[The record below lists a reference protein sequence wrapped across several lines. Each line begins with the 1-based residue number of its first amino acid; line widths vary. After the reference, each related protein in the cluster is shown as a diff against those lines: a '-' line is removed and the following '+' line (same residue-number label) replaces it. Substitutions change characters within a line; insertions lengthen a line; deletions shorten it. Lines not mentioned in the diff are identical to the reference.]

1 MKLTRKTA
9 DSRSVGIAADI
20 QVSAAGSFDA
30 PSLNQAKLGS
40 YQHQRGYNGDES
52 SSEAA
57 PTRFRAANPRL

>member
-30 PSLNQAKLGS
+30 PSLTQAKLGS
-40 YQHQRGYNGDES
+40 YQHQRGYNGDAL